1 MVTKDKYVGEMNPDQ
16 LWETTMNPD
25 TRRLVKITI
34 KDAEQAEAI
43 LTACM
48 GKDTTPR
55 KKLILNREGV
65 DVV

>member
-1 MVTKDKYVGEMNPDQ
+1 MNPDQ

-48 GKDTTPR
+48 GK
-55 KKLILNREGV
+55 ILLHVKTYLR
-65 DVV
+65 

>member
-1 MVTKDKYVGEMNPDQ
+1 
-16 LWETTMNPD
+16 MNPD

-55 KKLILNREGV
+55 KKLILDREGV
-65 DVV
+65 DIV

>member
-1 MVTKDKYVGEMNPDQ
+1 MNP
-16 LWETTMNPD
+16 N

-55 KKLILNREGV
+55 KKLILDREGV
-65 DVV
+65 DVVWMKILLIIMYKK

>member
-1 MVTKDKYVGEMNPDQ
+1 
-16 LWETTMNPD
+16 MNPD

-55 KKLILNREGV
+55 KKLILDREGV
-65 DVV
+65 DVVWVKIILIIMYKK

>member
-1 MVTKDKYVGEMNPDQ
+1 MDPDKRK
-16 LWETTMNPD
+16 LI
-25 TRRLVKITI
+25 KISI

-55 KKLILNREGV
+55 KKLILEKEGV
-65 DVV
+65 DIVWVLKEIYKK

>member
-1 MVTKDKYVGEMNPDQ
+1 MNP
-16 LWETTMNPD
+16 N

-55 KKLILNREGV
+55 KKLILDREGV
-65 DVV
+65 DIVWIKIVLTKTYKK